1 MNPKPLQD
9 RVALVT
15 GAAGDLGA
23 AIAARFLEA
32 GARLALIDVDAAQLK
47 ARCEREL
54 GASDRVLVLD
64 CNVADPD
71 QARIAV
77 EETARHFGALNIL
90 VNNAATESVR
100 TPVADVT
107 VEEWRRTLDVNL
119 TGAWLMAK
127 WAIPHLRQAGG
138 GVILNIASQLGH
150 VATAGSSAYSASKA
164 ALLSLT
170 RSIAVDCAADNIRAV
185 SLSPGAVMT
194 SRLTKR
200 YGSEDA
206 VNRALA
212 GKHPVGRIGRPREL
226 AEAALYLVSDGASF
240 VTGSDLLADGGYT
253 AV

>member
-1 MNPKPLQD
+1 MNPQPLQD
-9 RVALVT
+9 RVALIT
-15 GAAGDLGA
+15 GATGDLGA
-23 AIAARFLEA
+23 TIAARFLEA
-32 GARLALIDVDAAQLK
+32 GARLALIDIDAAQLK
-47 ARCEREL
+47 ARCAREF
-54 GASDRVLVLD
+54 GDGDRVLVLA
-64 CNVADPD
+64 CNVADPE
-71 QARIAV
+71 QTRTAV
-77 EETARHFGALNIL
+77 NETARHFGALNIL
-90 VNNAATESVR
+90 VNNAAAESTR
-100 TPVADVT
+100 TPAAEVS

-127 WAIPHLRQAGG
+127 WSIPHLRQAGG

-150 VATAGSSAYSASKA
+150 VSTAGSSAYSASKA
-164 ALLSLT
+164 GLLSLT
-170 RSIAVDCAADNIRAV
+170 RSIAVDCVADNIRAV

-226 AEAALYLVSDGASF
+226 ADAALYLVSDGASF

>member
-1 MNPKPLQD
+1 MTPAPLHD

-23 AIAARFLEA
+23 AIAARFLKA
-32 GARLALIDVDAAQLK
+32 GAKLALADVDAAALQ

-54 GASDRVLVLD
+54 GATGRVLVLPCD
-64 CNVADPD
+64 VSDPD
-71 QARIAV
+71 QARATV
-77 EETARHFGALNIL
+77 DATARHFGALNIL
-90 VNNAATESVR
+90 VNNAAAESVR
-100 TPVADVT
+100 TAVADVS
-107 VEEWRRTLDVNL
+107 VEDWRRTLDVNL

-127 WAIPHLRQAGG
+127 WAIPHLRRAGG

-150 VATAGSSAYSASKA
+150 VTTQGSSAYSASKA

-170 RSIAVDCAADNIRAV
+170 RSIAVDCATDNVRAV

-200 YGSEDA
+200 YGDEDA

-212 GKHPVGRIGRPREL
+212 HKHPVGRIGRPREL
-226 AEAALYLVSDGASF
+226 AEAALYLVSDSASF
-240 VTGSDLLADGGYT
+240 VSGSDLLADGGYT

>member
-1 MNPKPLQD
+1 MNPQPLQD
-9 RVALVT
+9 RVALIT

-32 GARLALIDVDAAQLK
+32 GARLALIDLDAAQLK

-54 GASDRVLVLD
+54 GAGDRVLVLA

-71 QARIAV
+71 QTRTAVDEAAR
-77 EETARHFGALNIL
+77 RFGALNIL
-90 VNNAATESVR
+90 VNNAAAESTR
-100 TPVADVT
+100 TPVAQVS

-127 WAIPHLRQAGG
+127 WSIPHLRQAGG

-200 YGSEDA
+200 YGNEEA

-212 GKHPVGRIGRPREL
+212 GKHPVGRIGWPREL

>member
-1 MNPKPLQD
+1 MNPAPLQD
-9 RVALVT
+9 RVALIT

-32 GARLALIDVDAAQLK
+32 GARLALIDIDAAQLK
-47 ARCEREL
+47 ARRAREL
-54 GASDRVLVLD
+54 GASDRVLVLA

-71 QARIAV
+71 QTRTAV
-77 EETARHFGALNIL
+77 DETVRHFGALNIL

-100 TPVADVT
+100 TTVADVS

-150 VATAGSSAYSASKA
+150 VTTAGSSAYSASKA

-194 SRLTKR
+194 GRLTRR
-200 YGSEDA
+200 YGTEDE

-212 GKHPVGRIGRPREL
+212 HKHPAGRIGRPREL

>member
-1 MNPKPLQD
+1 MTPLPLQD
-9 RVALVT
+9 RVALIT
-15 GAAGDLGA
+15 GATGDLGA

-47 ARCEREL
+47 ARCAREF
-54 GASDRVLVLD
+54 GASDRILLMACD
-64 CNVADPD
+64 VADPD
-71 QARIAV
+71 QTRTAV
-77 EETARHFGALNIL
+77 DETARHFGALSIL
-90 VNNAATESVR
+90 VNNAATESTR
-100 TPVADVT
+100 TPVADVSLA
-107 VEEWRRTLDVNL
+107 EWRRTLEVNL

-127 WAIPHLRQAGG
+127 WAIPHLRRAGG

-150 VATAGSSAYSASKA
+150 VATPGSSAYSASKA

-170 RSIAVDCAADNIRAV
+170 RSIAVDCAADRIRAV

-194 SRLTKR
+194 SRLTRR
-200 YGSEDA
+200 YGTEDE

>member
-9 RVALVT
+9 RVALIT

-23 AIAARFLEA
+23 AIAARFFEA

-47 ARCEREL
+47 ARCKREL
-54 GASDRVLVLD
+54 GASERVLVLPCD
-64 CNVADPD
+64 VSDPE
-71 QARIAV
+71 QTRTAV
-77 EETARHFGALNIL
+77 DTAARHFGALNIL
-90 VNNAATESVR
+90 VNNAAAESVR
-100 TPVADVT
+100 TPVADVS
-107 VEEWRRTLDVNL
+107 VEEWRRTLEVNL

-127 WAIPHLRQAGG
+127 WAIPHLRKAGG

-150 VATAGSSAYSASKA
+150 VTTEGSSAYSASKA

-170 RSIAVDCAADNIRAV
+170 RSIAVDCAADHIRAV

-200 YGSEDA
+200 YGDEEA

-212 GKHPVGRIGRPREL
+212 HKHPLGRIGRPREL